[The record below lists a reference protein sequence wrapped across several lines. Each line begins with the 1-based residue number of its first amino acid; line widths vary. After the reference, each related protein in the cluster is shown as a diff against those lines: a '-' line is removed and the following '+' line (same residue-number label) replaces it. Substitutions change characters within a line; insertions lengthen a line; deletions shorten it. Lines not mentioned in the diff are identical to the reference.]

1 MELQMTAPCLLGL
14 EGLVAEE
21 LRQMDAREVTAEN
34 GRVFFNGDQAM
45 LARANI
51 NSRFAERILI
61 VLDRFTAVTFEEL
74 FQAVRRLPWSEFI
87 GSTDTFPVKG
97 YSISSTL
104 HSVPDCQKIIKKA
117 VVESL
122 KEDYHINWFDE
133 TGPVHQIQFS
143 ILKDQVT
150 IMLDTTG
157 TGLHKRGYRP
167 ESNAAPIRET
177 LAAALCSL
185 SRLRHYHTLYDPFC
199 GSGTILIEGA
209 MLAANVAPGI
219 NRNFACD
226 RWGFVPEAAWKQE
239 RARAHECIKTD
250 IDFRAFGSDLDPHAI
265 ELTAINAKRAR
276 VGQYL
281 HLDTADIADFNPQ
294 TERGTLVTNPPYG
307 ERMST
312 IEGAAKLARTLGRQ
326 MEAHPCAGVYAITA
340 DMDFE
345 SHYGKRANKRRK
357 MYNGMIPCQLYMYY
371 SAPKFEHTAKP
382 MPKSGFDGKRTAPNR
397 FEKNK

>member
-1 MELQMTAPCLLGL
+1 
-14 EGLVAEE
+14 
-21 LRQMDAREVTAEN
+21 
-34 GRVFFNGDQAM
+34 M

-239 RARAHECIKTD
+239 RARAHENIKTD
-250 IDFRAFGSDLDPHAI
+250 IDFRAFGSDLDP
-265 ELTAINAKRAR
+265 
-276 VGQYL
+276 
-281 HLDTADIADFNPQ
+281 
-294 TERGTLVTNPPYG
+294 
-307 ERMST
+307 ST
-312 IEGAAKLARTLGRQ
+312 KAKLARGQRIVELFKQ
-326 MEAHPCAGVYAITA
+326 NQYE
-340 DMDFE
+340 
-345 SHYGKRANKRRK
+345 
-357 MYNGMIPCQLYMYY
+357 
-371 SAPKFEHTAKP
+371 
-382 MPKSGFDGKRTAPNR
+382 PKSLGLEAADLYAMQKGYFDDVPVDRIKECQNAWEAVMQDQHPDLLESILK
-397 FEKNK
+397 EKDLTPEIDAGLKAAIESFKLSWN

>member
-1 MELQMTAPCLLGL
+1 M
-14 EGLVAEE
+14 
-21 LRQMDAREVTAEN
+21 
-34 GRVFFNGDQAM
+34 
-45 LARANI
+45 
-51 NSRFAERILI
+51 
-61 VLDRFTAVTFEEL
+61 
-74 FQAVRRLPWSEFI
+74 
-87 GSTDTFPVKG
+87 
-97 YSISSTL
+97 
-104 HSVPDCQKIIKKA
+104 
-117 VVESL
+117 VESL

-239 RARAHECIKTD
+239 RTRAHECIKTD
-250 IDFRAFGSDLDPHAI
+250 IDFRAFGSDLD
-265 ELTAINAKRAR
+265 LTPLN
-276 VGQYL
+276 
-281 HLDTADIADFNPQ
+281 
-294 TERGTLVTNPPYG
+294 
-307 ERMST
+307 
-312 IEGAAKLARTLGRQ
+312 
-326 MEAHPCAGVYAITA
+326 
-340 DMDFE
+340 
-345 SHYGKRANKRRK
+345 
-357 MYNGMIPCQLYMYY
+357 
-371 SAPKFEHTAKP
+371 
-382 MPKSGFDGKRTAPNR
+382 
-397 FEKNK
+397 